1 MRKIVS
7 IVLTLMLTVTLLAA
21 CSGNSSPSNTN
32 NNGGKGNNGGSSNSE
47 NQAPADNSAGKS
59 NKHAIVFKNTGN
71 PYGEKM
77 IEGFKDAV
85 AELGHEFIEKAPDQP
100 TAEAQIQIMLMM
112 NEDFIMEETADKI
125 EMLTVL
131 QSIILNCDL
140 EFTGNK
146 AVLYDRFCEIFEEIE
161 LLND

>member
-1 MRKIVS
+1 MIIKNYEIGELQSFLFNLILKGKESRMRTRFIKLLEDQIELLKVERQQLINDYALKDENGEIVTETKEIHNREEE
-7 IVLTLMLTVTLLAA
+7 IVLFQCEEA
-21 CSGNSSPSNTN
+21 
-32 NNGGKGNNGGSSNSE
+32 
-47 NQAPADNSAGKS
+47 
-59 NKHAIVFKNTGN
+59 
-71 PYGEKM
+71 EK
-77 IEGFKDAV
+77 
-85 AELGHEFIEKAPDQP
+85 
-100 TAEAQIQIMLMM
+100 EAQLQIMLMM